1 MRWVLWGLVLVS
13 HSATAAEPGPTSG
26 GSADGTGELGLDE
39 VDEVDEVGGGGR
51 VQPGMDLDAA
61 KTVAA
66 EAQLLLEGFDGAAAA
81 ALFERANHL
90 DGQVIWL
97 FAAAEAW
104 LVAAEPG
111 RALDHLKLVRGT
123 TGGLAPERVEAAVA
137 LAEVLVPIVGR
148 ARAATLSQAH
158 AAAAAAWGEAHTKRP
173 VGRYRLEE
181 ARATVRAGLGALA
194 LFEEL
199 ERRSDLSRAERLEVA
214 DTLVRLR
221 NPLPDL
227 SVQALETPS
236 AAPMWLVVGGGA
248 LVVGG
253 VVALAVAE
261 GQRADVRASLEREPD
276 GRSMTRAEALTSWEQ
291 AQALNAAGWIG
302 GGVGLALVGSGALLG
317 SVGGL
322 GFQF

>member
-1 MRWVLWGLVLVS
+1 MRRVVWGLVLVS
-13 HSATAAEPGPTSG
+13 HSAMAAMAGEPGEPGPSG
-26 GSADGTGELGLDE
+26 GGAVEGAGVVGVGE
-39 VDEVDEVGGGGR
+39 VVGAEPA
-51 VQPGMDLDAA
+51 QPGPDLDAA

-66 EAQLLLEGFDGAAAA
+66 EAQLMLEGFDGAAAA
-81 ALFERANHL
+81 VLFERANHL

-111 RALDHLKLVRGT
+111 RALEHLKVVRESL
-123 TGGLAPERVEAAVA
+123 GGLAPERVEAALA
-137 LAEVLVPIVGR
+137 LADALVPIVGR
-148 ARAATLSQAH
+148 ARAATLSQMH
-158 AAAAAAWGEAHTKRP
+158 AAAAVAWGEAHTKRP
-173 VGRYRLEE
+173 VGRYRLEQ

-199 ERRSDLSRAERLEVA
+199 ERRSDLSRVERLEVA
-214 DTLVRLR
+214 DALVRLR

-227 SVQALETPS
+227 AVQAVERPS
-236 AAPMWLVVGGGA
+236 AAPMWMVVGGGA

-261 GQRADVRASLEREPD
+261 GQRADVRASLEREPG
-276 GRSMTRAEALTSWEQ
+276 GRSMTRAEALATWEQ
-291 AQALNAAGWIG
+291 AQTLNAAGWIG
-302 GGVGLALVGSGALLG
+302 GGVGAVLAGSGALLG

>member
-1 MRWVLWGLVLVS
+1 MRRLLWGLVLVS
-13 HSATAAEPGPTSG
+13 HSAVAAEPGPTSG
-26 GSADGTGELGLDE
+26 GSVDGTGELD
-39 VDEVDEVGGGGR
+39 GR
-51 VQPGMDLDAA
+51 DVLGAEPKPRDPDLDAA

-66 EAQLLLEGFDGAAAA
+66 EAQLLLEGYNGAAAA

-111 RALDHLKLVRGT
+111 RALEHLKVVRESGT
-123 TGGLAPERVEAAVA
+123 GLASERVEAAVA
-137 LAEVLVPIVGR
+137 LAEALVPIVGR

-158 AAAAAAWGEAHTKRP
+158 AEAATAWGEAHTKRP
-173 VGRYRLEE
+173 VGRFRLEE
-181 ARATVRAGLGALA
+181 ARATVRAGREAAA

-199 ERRSDLSRAERLEVA
+199 ERRDDLSRAERLEVA
-214 DTLVRLR
+214 DALVRIR

-227 SVQALETPS
+227 SPQSLERS
-236 AAPMWLVVGGGA
+236 SSAPMWLLVGGGA

-276 GRSMTRAEALTSWEQ
+276 GRSMTRAEALSNWEN
-291 AQALNAAGWIG
+291 AQTLNAAGLIG
-302 GGVGLALVGSGALLG
+302 GGVGVVLAGSGALLG
-317 SVGGL
+317 TVGGL